1 MQKAKLIL
9 DGEEYEFP
17 VVEGTEGE
25 IGVDIKGLRSTTG
38 AITLDPGYGSTG
50 SCKSAITFINGEE
63 GVLRY
68 RGYPIEQ
75 LAEQVSFEEVMH
87 MLIFGSLPTQD
98 ELDSFNAKLHEHAN
112 LPEGIKTILD
122 GIPSDSHP
130 MTSLQTLVAI
140 VGEYYDETDDDEE
153 TDIIRLIAK
162 VKALAAYSYRKTSG
176 KPYVEPNPNLSYAA
190 DFAQMMFGDTNGE
203 YDVPEVVETA
213 LNKLLIL
220 HADHEQNCSASTSR
234 MIGSAGSSLFASIS
248 GAIGALSGPLHGG
261 ANQAVIEMLEEIED
275 ADRTLEQ
282 HIELVKDKS
291 SDVRLMGFGHRV
303 YKNFDPRARILKQSA
318 ADLLGELGKDDP
330 LLDVA
335 KSLETVALEDDYFVD
350 RRLYPN
356 VDFYSGTIYRAL
368 GIPVDMFTVMFVLG
382 RMPGWIAQRK
392 EMLEDPSQRIH
403 RPRQVYVGEGERD
416 VPAIDERG

>member
-9 DGEEYEFP
+9 DGEEYEFQ

-75 LAEQVSFEEVMH
+75 LAEQVSFEEVAYL
-87 MLIFGSLPTQD
+87 LIFGALPTQD
-98 ELDSFNAKLHEHAN
+98 ELDEFNGKLREHAH
-112 LPEGIKTILD
+112 LPEDIKTVLD
-122 GIPSDSHP
+122 GLPSDSHP

-140 VGEYYDETDDDEE
+140 IGEYFDEVDDDEE

-162 VKALAAYSYRKTSG
+162 IKALAAYAYRKTSG

-190 DFAQMMFGDTNGE
+190 DFAQMMFGDPNGD
-203 YDVPEVVETA
+203 YDVPEVVESA

-261 ANQAVIEMLEEIED
+261 ANQAVIEMLEDIEES
-275 ADRTLEQ
+275 DRTLEE
-282 HIELVKDKS
+282 HVALVKDKS

-303 YKNFDPRARILKQSA
+303 YKNFDPRARILKTSA
-318 ADLLGELGKDDP
+318 ADLLEELGKDDP
-330 LLDVA
+330 LLDLA
-335 KSLETVALEDDYFVD
+335 KSLEKVALEDDYFVD

-368 GIPVDMFTVMFVLG
+368 GIPVNMFTVMFVLG
-382 RMPGWIAQRK
+382 RLPGWIAQRK
-392 EMLEDPSQRIH
+392 EMKEDPTQRIH
-403 RPRQVYVGEGERD
+403 RPRQIYIGEEERD
-416 VPAIDERG
+416 VPSIDERG